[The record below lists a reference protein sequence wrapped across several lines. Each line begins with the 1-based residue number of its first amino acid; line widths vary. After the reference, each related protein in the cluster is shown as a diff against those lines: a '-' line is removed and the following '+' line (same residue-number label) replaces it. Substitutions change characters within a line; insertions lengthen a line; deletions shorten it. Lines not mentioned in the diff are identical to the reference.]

1 MATLGRYELRDRLGR
16 GGFATVY
23 RAWDPRLRREVAL
36 KALSVDWSEEPDVRR
51 RFMAEAQALAGLH
64 HPNIVTIFDVEETPE
79 RPFFTMELIEGQT
92 LADLLAGGRRL
103 DLAEAVALL
112 VPLADA
118 IDTLH
123 TVRLVHRDIKAANI
137 MVEHRGRVV
146 LMDLGIARQLEGP
159 QYTSKSVVM
168 LSPES
173 AAPEQVRGQT
183 IGPAADIY
191 ALGVVTFQMLAG
203 RPPFL
208 GDTAALL
215 HAHVYEPP
223 PPLWDLRP
231 GLPGPVYAVVQE
243 ALAKDPARRPARAGV
258 LAAALRDAA
267 GLSAGPLPVPPTP
280 APSGETGA
288 RWSDTRP
295 RPDIAADPVQ
305 QSPDSETRPAAHGG
319 DPASDSGRQTLPA
332 AAVPGATL
340 EGPIT
345 SDEHTRAWESQGP
358 IPTPYPHRRDSGA
371 ASRRRVLAGGAGVVA
386 VGLAAGAGYLLTRDS
401 GSPSLGGVSTS
412 TPGASTTTATTA
424 ASPSGATAPPVTGTA
439 VRTATPTATA
449 ATERPV
455 RGGALN
461 TTLSLYPTNVD
472 PIRAIGDGE
481 RILLDLLTSSLF
493 EVGPGVTIAP
503 GLVELWEASE
513 PGSWVLKLRQGVT
526 FQDGAPL
533 NADAVK
539 LNIERAQSDSGSF
552 VTSDVRGISK
562 IEALDPLTLRIT
574 QATPNA
580 GLLPRLTRDAGQII
594 SPAAIAQGGNLLNV
608 KNAGSGAFTLTE
620 AVRDVRIVLSR
631 NPSYWRNGSDGQ
643 RLPYLD
649 RITFNVIADAAA
661 RIAAL
666 RAGQVDFY
674 ISNPAYTELD
684 TLKSAGDISITET
697 DGLIL
702 NTIVLNT
709 SRNQF
714 KDVRVRQ
721 ALSLALD
728 REAIKGAVFAGTGKA
743 VDGHIPPALTW
754 AYDQSNHPY
763 LKQDLTKA
771 KQLLTAAGYNGN
783 LKFTLAYFRFDG
795 GDAAAQ
801 LIQEYCKQAGVTVE
815 LQMLDIAVA
824 LQRLQGGDFDAMLYN
839 RGATIEPDDLLY
851 PQYSSKGAQN
861 FSRFTNSELDAAL
874 DLGRTTLDGQKRTD
888 AYRQT
893 QKLLSDFQP
902 VIVYYNPPRL
912 LVTRKNVRAY
922 PATLNGVWGAKD
934 YALMWR
940 ADR

>member
-103 DLAEAVALL
+103 GLAEAVALL

-118 IDTLH
+118 IDMLH

-173 AAPEQVRGQT
+173 AAPEQVRGQA
-183 IGPAADIY
+183 IGPATDIY
-191 ALGVVTFQMLAG
+191 ALGVVTYQMMAG

-223 PPLWDLRP
+223 PPLWELRP
-231 GLPGPVYAVVQE
+231 DLPGPVYAVVQE
-243 ALAKDPARRPARAGV
+243 ALSKDPARRPAQASV
-258 LAAALRDAA
+258 LAAALRDAS
-267 GLSAGPLPVPPTP
+267 GLSAGPLPAPP
-280 APSGETGA
+280 APAPAGEVEA
-288 RWSDTRP
+288 RWGDTRP
-295 RPDIAADPVQ
+295 LADVAPGTVPPPPAGETLAAPPAGG
-305 QSPDSETRPAAHGG
+305 SGADSSRM
-319 DPASDSGRQTLPA
+319 TLPA
-332 AAVPGATL
+332 PAVPGATI
-340 EGPIT
+340 EGPLPPAGQ
-345 SDEHTRAWESQGP
+345 TRGSESQGP
-358 IPTPYPHRRDSGA
+358 IPTPYPQRRPGGD
-371 ASRRRVLAGGAGVVA
+371 ASRRRVLVGGAGVVA
-386 VGLAAGAGYLLTRDS
+386 VGLAAGTGYLLTRDAK
-401 GSPSLGGVSTS
+401 SPSLGSVSTS
-412 TPGASTTTATTA
+412 TPGTATTSA
-424 ASPSGATAPPVTGTA
+424 TPNPSGTTAPPVTGTA
-439 VRTATPTATA
+439 VRSATPAATATA
-449 ATERPV
+449 AVERPM

-461 TTLSLYPTNVD
+461 TALNFYPTNVD
-472 PIRAIGDGE
+472 PIRSTQDSE
-481 RILLDLLTSSLF
+481 RLLLDLLTSSLF
-493 EVGPGVTIAP
+493 EVGAGPTIVP
-503 GLVELWEASE
+503 GLVESWQAGE

-539 LNIERAQSDSGSF
+539 LNIERAQNDAGSF
-552 VTSDVRGISK
+552 FKTDVQSISK
-562 IEALDPLTLRIT
+562 VEAIDPLTVRIT
-574 QATPNA
+574 QATPNT
-580 GLLPRLTRDAGQII
+580 GLLSRLTSGAGQII
-594 SPAAIAQGGNLLNV
+594 SPAAIQQGGSLLNV
-608 KNAGSGAFTLTE
+608 KSAGSGAFTLTE
-620 AVRDVRIVLSR
+620 AVRDTRIVLSR
-631 NPSYWRNGSDGQ
+631 SPSYWRNGSDGQ

-649 RITFNVIADAAA
+649 RLTFNVITDTAA

-674 ISNPAYTELD
+674 ISNPGYLD
-684 TLKSAGDISITET
+684 LDLVKSSSDVSITET
-697 DGLIL
+697 DGLAL

-709 SRNQF
+709 SRDQL
-714 KDVRVRQ
+714 KDARVRQ

-728 REAIKGAVFAGTGKA
+728 REAIKATIFAGTGKV

-763 LKQDLTKA
+763 LKWDIARA
-771 KQLLTAAGYNGN
+771 KQLLTAAGYSGN
-783 LKFTLAYFRFDG
+783 LKLTLTYSRFEG
-795 GDAAAQ
+795 GDAMAQ
-801 LIQEYCKQAGVTVE
+801 LVQEYFKQAGVAVE
-815 LQMLDIAVA
+815 LQVLEFPVA
-824 LQRLQGGDFDAMLYN
+824 LQRLQNGDFDAMLLN
-839 RGATIEPDDLLY
+839 RSGSIEPDDVLY
-851 PQYSSKGAQN
+851 PQFSSKGNQN
-861 FSRFTNSELDAAL
+861 YSKFSSPELDAAL
-874 DLGRTTLDGQKRTD
+874 ERGRTTLDGQQRAD
-888 AYRQT
+888 AYRQA
-893 QKLLSDFQP
+893 QKLLSDQQP

-912 LVTRKNVRAY
+912 LTTRTNVRAY

-940 ADR
+940 AG